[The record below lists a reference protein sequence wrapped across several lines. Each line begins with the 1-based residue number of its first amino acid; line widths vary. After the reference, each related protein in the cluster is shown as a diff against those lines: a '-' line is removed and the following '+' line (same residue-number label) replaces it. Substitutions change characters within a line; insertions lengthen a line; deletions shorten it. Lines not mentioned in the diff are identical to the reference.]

1 VFRKTPHASL
11 SRLAAVILVLLACTL
26 IFVPISAA
34 QDTTIV
40 IVIPATV
47 SVRVP
52 GGMQQF
58 DARVR
63 TPSQNHN
70 VHWTLTGPGCR
81 GAACGT
87 LSETISTS
95 GSAITYTAP
104 AKLPNPPTI
113 TLTATS
119 DASGS
124 AKARASVTLT
134 SDAAAVFTTA
144 SVFPNR
150 DGLPADDATLRPLSK
165 LP

>member
-1 VFRKTPHASL
+1 MSPKAPHVSL
-11 SRLAAVILVLLACTL
+11 LRLAAVILVLLVCVL
-26 IFVPISAA
+26 VFVPASAA
-34 QDTTIV
+34 QDITSVT
-40 IVIPATV
+40 VIPATV

-52 GGMQQF
+52 SGMQQF

-63 TPSQNHN
+63 TTSQNHN

-87 LSETISTS
+87 LSETTSTS

-104 AKLPNPPTI
+104 AKLPSPPTI

-119 DASGS
+119 DASNS
-124 AKARASVTLT
+124 AKAHATVTLT
-134 SDAAAVFTTA
+134 SDAALVFTTA

-150 DGLPADDATLRPLSK
+150 DALPANNATLWPLNK
-165 LP
+165 P

>member
-11 SRLAAVILVLLACTL
+11 LRLAAIILVLLACVL
-26 IFVPISAA
+26 IFVPASAA
-34 QDTTIV
+34 QHTTFV

-58 DARVR
+58 DARVK
-63 TPSQNHN
+63 TAHQNHS

-87 LSETISTS
+87 LSETTSTS

-119 DASGS
+119 DASGF
-124 AKARASVTLT
+124 AKAHASVTLT
-134 SDAAAVFTTA
+134 SDAAVVFTTA
-144 SVFPNR
+144 SVFSNR
-150 DGLPADDATLRPLSK
+150 DGLPANDATPRPLSK